1 VGRLLLDG
9 AFIYRP
15 FADALRIGERKGEK
29 VTNSRITLNFKL
41 ETLGIIREILKS
53 PKSVI
58 QNPTASSPNLKRTA
72 SNSSEIP

>member
-1 VGRLLLDG
+1 MGRLLLDG

-58 QNPTASSPNLKRTA
+58 QNRVLGVNLY
-72 SNSSEIP
+72 